1 MNTGLTWG
9 SRRMNTRY
17 RVWIVD
23 PKATKADEHGVTITK
38 YRVYFPP
45 GVEPSDE
52 MLQDSRNARRAAE
65 HLRREL
71 GFEGELR
78 EKIGPP
84 IRLLKR

>member
-1 MNTGLTWG
+1 MT
-9 SRRMNTRY
+9 TRY

-23 PKATKADEHGVTITK
+23 STATKADEHGVTITK

-45 GVEPSDE
+45 GVEPSDQ

-65 HLRREL
+65 HLWREL
-71 GFEGELR
+71 GSKGEIR

-84 IRLLKR
+84 IRLLRR

>member
-1 MNTGLTWG
+1 MGG
-9 SRRMNTRY
+9 SGMASRY

-23 PKATKADEHGVTITK
+23 GKATEVNEHGVTITK

-52 MLQDSRNARRAAE
+52 MLQDSRIARERAE
-65 HLRREL
+65 NLRREL
-71 GFEGELR
+71 GFAGELR